1 MRIFTVYFSLEGR
14 QAYTK
19 KSGSKQMKGKRRK
32 ARFFLTRSVTYYL
45 LLLLLLLLLPIDN
58 ELAIRAFMFGLH
70 STPEP

>member
-1 MRIFTVYFSLEGR
+1 
-14 QAYTK
+14 
-19 KSGSKQMKGKRRK
+19 MKGKRRK
-32 ARFFLTRSVTYYL
+32 ARFFLTKSVTYYLL